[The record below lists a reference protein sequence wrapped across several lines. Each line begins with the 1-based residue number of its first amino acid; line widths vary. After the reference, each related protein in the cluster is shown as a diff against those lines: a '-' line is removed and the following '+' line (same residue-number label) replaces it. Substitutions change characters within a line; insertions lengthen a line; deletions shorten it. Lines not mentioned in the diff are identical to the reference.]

1 MIIIVLPQIGSIT
14 SQDPSD
20 RHFATDDPDIE
31 LPTPQVKVAIVTE
44 PLVVMETEPFI
55 GIV

>member
-1 MIIIVLPQIGSIT
+1 LIVLPQIGSIT
-14 SQDPSD
+14 SQDPSG
-20 RHFATDDPDIE
+20 RHFATDEPDME

-44 PLVVMETEPFI
+44 PLDVMEIAPLL